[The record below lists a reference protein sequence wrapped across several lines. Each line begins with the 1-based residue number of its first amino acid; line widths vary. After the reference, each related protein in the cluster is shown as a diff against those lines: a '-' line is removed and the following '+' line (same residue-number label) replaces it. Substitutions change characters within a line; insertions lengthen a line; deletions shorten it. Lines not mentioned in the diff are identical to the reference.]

1 LITHLVDTS
10 AVARILSDAA
20 VRETWQDQ
28 LSAGVVAI
36 CDVVELEML
45 YSARSLAD
53 RLEKMRTFR
62 ELFSWA
68 ATPDGVWARAHQVQ
82 QLLTERGEHR
92 SAGAVDLLV
101 AATAERNR
109 LILLHHDRDFD
120 TVART
125 TDQPT
130 VWVAEPG
137 SVSRPTT

>member
-1 LITHLVDTS
+1 LIPRLVDTS
-10 AVARILSDAA
+10 AAARILTDDA
-20 VRETWQDQ
+20 VREAWQEQ
-28 LSAGVVAI
+28 LGAGVIAI
-36 CDVVELEML
+36 CDLVELEML

-53 RLEKMRTFR
+53 RLNMKQTFR
-62 ELFSWA
+62 ETFSWA
-68 ATPDGVWARAHQVQ
+68 VTPDGVWARTHQVQ

-109 LILLHHDRDFD
+109 LILLQHDRDFD

-125 TDQPT
+125 TGQPT

-137 SVSRPTT
+137 SVSRPAT

>member
-10 AVARILSDAA
+10 AAARILTDDA
-20 VRETWQDQ
+20 VREVWQEQ
-28 LSAGVVAI
+28 LSAGVIAI

-53 RLEKMRTFR
+53 RLDKVETFR
-62 ELFSWA
+62 ETFSWA
-68 ATPDGVWARAHQVQ
+68 VTPDGVWARAHQVQ

-120 TVART
+120 TVARAT
-125 TDQPT
+125 GQPT
-130 VWVAEPG
+130 VWVAEPA
-137 SVSRPTT
+137 SAD